1 MTLFRVLAEDA
12 KEPYQTSDSTLIKYI
27 REAEKE
33 GAERSLYLKLGDDYN
48 FLASS
53 GKASYDVDTE
63 IIFIDRVKL
72 SGAVW
77 PLVKTTKRELD
88 FSINNWDTATGE
100 PKYWFQE
107 QDILTLY
114 PVPTQSYT
122 VMLSGSRRPVSDMET
137 PERYHESL
145 VYWCLYRHFSS
156 PDVDVQNPGLS
167 LKYKADFDK
176 AFGHRR
182 SAQWDAVY
190 RDTSEFSSMAIH
202 PFA

>member
-1 MTLFRVLAEDA
+1 MTLFRGLAEDA
-12 KEPYQTSDSTLIKYI
+12 KEPYQTSDLTLIKYI

-33 GAERSLYLKLGDDYN
+33 GAERALYLKLGDDYN
-48 FLASS
+48 FSVAS
-53 GKASYDVDTE
+53 GKASYDIEPE

-72 SGAVW
+72 SGAVR

-88 FSINNWDTATGE
+88 FSINQWDTATGE

-107 QDILTLY
+107 KDVMTFY
-114 PVPTQSYT
+114 PKPTESYT
-122 VMLSGSRRPVSDMET
+122 AMLSGSRRPIADMET
-137 PERYHESL
+137 PENYQESL
-145 VYWCLYRHFSS
+145 VYWCLYRHFSN
-156 PDVDVQNPGLS
+156 PDVDVQNPVLS

-182 SAQWDAVY
+182 SAQWDTVY
-190 RDTSEFSSMAIH
+190 RDTSEFSSMAIN